1 MKKIAGKI
9 SFAFLLLCL
18 PYMVFGNSG
27 PVYWQG
33 YPSAEILSIEGDTP
47 IAVKKE
53 NLIFDFSGQGNN
65 NYTISGKVTAAYD
78 MVNPTN
84 EAKSVQM
91 AFPFV
96 GSFKDFSR
104 NDIVITAG
112 GSVLPYDIY
121 IGDVVDSHGDPRVK
135 EKEASFDFAG
145 IVSTITNELYNGSNF
160 ANDEKGK
167 LYTIEVAPEANQR
180 INIAIDFNFDF
191 RKTKVFTN
199 GFNSYEGDGEKI
211 RIASW
216 CDKPEVLEIFVL
228 GEEINLEINAFT
240 DGELSKK
247 TDLYSYQVS
256 EQEAEVKSYLMK
268 FVKNNTRVNNDSGI
282 SETQLYNLYA
292 GALDRY
298 LTRNMGY
305 SSEHDLMAQ
314 EYYERIFTLV
324 YTVEFPPDSEKGVSV
339 SYKAS
344 GTMDKR
350 ETAKPLYTFDYI
362 LNPAENWSDF
372 KNLNVQIIP
381 PKEAPYIVK
390 SSIEF
395 KKGENGSYTAAME
408 DLPERDLSFTLYEN
422 KKITLL
428 DKVAGSLH
436 KRFGYLYPLVIG
448 IIALVAA
455 PIIITVAIKLLR
467 RRNI

>member
-1 MKKIAGKI
+1 
-9 SFAFLLLCL
+9 
-18 PYMVFGNSG
+18 
-27 PVYWQG
+27 
-33 YPSAEILSIEGDTP
+33 
-47 IAVKKE
+47 
-53 NLIFDFSGQGNN
+53 
-65 NYTISGKVTAAYD
+65 
-78 MVNPTN
+78 
-84 EAKSVQM
+84 
-91 AFPFV
+91 
-96 GSFKDFSR
+96 
-104 NDIVITAG
+104 
-112 GSVLPYDIY
+112 
-121 IGDVVDSHGDPRVK
+121 
-135 EKEASFDFAG
+135 
-145 IVSTITNELYNGSNF
+145 
-160 ANDEKGK
+160 
-167 LYTIEVAPEANQR
+167 
-180 INIAIDFNFDF
+180 
-191 RKTKVFTN
+191 
-199 GFNSYEGDGEKI
+199 
-211 RIASW
+211 
-216 CDKPEVLEIFVL
+216 
-228 GEEINLEINAFT
+228 
-240 DGELSKK
+240 
-247 TDLYSYQVS
+247 
-256 EQEAEVKSYLMK
+256 MK